1 MTGLDITFPILLLQ
15 LLQQP
20 FLLLSE
26 SQGSKWKVTRVGELG
41 RPLKRLKEQM
51 KKLQLD
57 PSDSVSTKSERK
69 ALGLEQQLV
78 KAEEKVR
85 RMEVEKQGA
94 EANAALCLNTSNSW
108 AVLLDKDV
116 S

>member
-1 MTGLDITFPILLLQ
+1 M
-15 LLQQP
+15 
-20 FLLLSE
+20 
-26 SQGSKWKVTRVGELG
+26 TRVGELG

-85 RMEVEKQGA
+85 RMEVVLKQMLPSA
-94 EANAALCLNTSNSW
+94 
-108 AVLLDKDV
+108 
-116 S
+116 

>member
-1 MTGLDITFPILLLQ
+1 M
-15 LLQQP
+15 
-20 FLLLSE
+20 
-26 SQGSKWKVTRVGELG
+26 TRVGELG
-41 RPLKRLKEQM
+41 KPLKRQKEQM

-85 RMEVEKQGA
+85 RMEVVLKQMLPSA
-94 EANAALCLNTSNSW
+94 
-108 AVLLDKDV
+108 
-116 S
+116 

>member
-1 MTGLDITFPILLLQ
+1 M
-15 LLQQP
+15 
-20 FLLLSE
+20 
-26 SQGSKWKVTRVGELG
+26 TRVGELG
-41 RPLKRLKEQM
+41 KPLKRLKEQM

-85 RMEVEKQGA
+85 RMEVVLKQMLPSA
-94 EANAALCLNTSNSW
+94 
-108 AVLLDKDV
+108 
-116 S
+116 